1 MLNTIDRIFIIQLS
15 KWGVPVLR
23 VALAIIFLWF
33 GALKLTG
40 HSPVEE
46 LVMSSFASLPFEFP
60 FVALGILEI
69 IIGAGLLFKIG
80 LRVVLGLMWLM
91 LIGTFAT
98 VALNPDLF
106 FAGDFW
112 LLTTEG
118 EFVVKNLVLIAAGM
132 VIGGHDVR
140 IR

>member
-1 MLNTIDRIFIIQLS
+1 MRI
-15 KWGVPVLR
+15 
-23 VALAIIFLWF
+23 ALAVIFLWF

-40 HSPVEE
+40 NSPVEE
-46 LVMSSFASLPFEFP
+46 LVASSFSSLPFEFP
-60 FVALGILEI
+60 FAALGVLEVL
-69 IIGAGLLFKIG
+69 IGAGLLFKVA
-80 LRVVLGLMWLM
+80 LRAVLGLMWVM
-91 LIGTFAT
+91 LLGTFAA

-106 FAGDFW
+106 FGENFW

-140 IR
+140 PR